1 MDKPRSAVPP
11 SRPPEVRV
19 TRVPHFEAPPEFPTG
34 GATVFVRPRE
44 DEVTSDE
51 RRPTTATPGE
61 AS

>member
-51 RRPTTATPGE
+51 
-61 AS
+61 